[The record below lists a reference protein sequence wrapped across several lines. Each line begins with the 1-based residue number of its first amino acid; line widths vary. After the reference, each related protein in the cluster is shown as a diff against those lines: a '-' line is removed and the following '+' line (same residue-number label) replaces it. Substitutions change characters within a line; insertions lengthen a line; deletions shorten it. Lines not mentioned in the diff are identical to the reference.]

1 MKWKGI
7 PIVFAAFV
15 LIVGI
20 FFYPTILHGKLPVP
34 TDALVGL
41 YHPWRDL
48 FADTNP
54 RGVPFKNFLI
64 TDPVRQQIP
73 WRKAAID
80 EWKSGRIPSWNP
92 YAFSGTTLSGNIQA
106 AAWYPF
112 NLLFWFF
119 PFDAAWSMLII
130 LQPLLAGVFMMLYL
144 QNRKLTQEAALVGGM
159 SFAFSGF
166 AVSWLTWGTI
176 VHVILWLPLAL
187 LSVDLLVE
195 GRHKGAQW
203 ILAFALAMM
212 VWAGHSQVALYSG
225 LTVFAYFLWSIRG
238 QKKGNKEALLS
249 LGTFALGAAALVTL
263 PVWFP
268 FLRESVQSGRVL
280 DEGKWLVDGWF
291 VPVWHLV
298 QFAAPDFFGNP
309 ATLNYWGTWNY
320 GEMVGYI
327 GVAPFLFALGALFG
341 KPKGWVRFWMWVGV
355 VALVMAV
362 ANPLAK
368 APFFL
373 NIPFISAMQPT
384 RLLSLVV
391 LSLAIL
397 AAVGFDAWQK
407 SKTFT
412 LKRPFIVMGIA
423 LGGMWIVAQ
432 AGARYA
438 SDFAANLAVAKR
450 NLILPTAFFL
460 ASAGIVFGRRKFAQ
474 TGGIA
479 AAALIVLIAV
489 DLLRFGWKFTPFTP
503 REYFFPETK
512 VIQFLQR
519 QPRPFR
525 VMSLDDR
532 ILPPNVAG
540 YFGIESI
547 EGYDPLYSALYER
560 FMVVAQRNKADLTK
574 PFGLNR
580 ILTLHNISSPLLPL
594 LNVKYV
600 LALEDVASPMLRLVT
615 SEGEVR
621 VYEYTRALPRAFLA
635 EGIEEVLE
643 GDDAQVLDAVLSR
656 KADATIVQEPVGI
669 LSGPV
674 LSSESVNILSYT
686 PSAMVLEARAA
697 SPRLLVIQ
705 TPYDGLWR
713 AQING
718 NKAHVVR
725 VNYLFFGVVVP
736 QGENTVELTHS
747 PGWY

>member
-1 MKWKGI
+1 MKWRGI
-7 PIVFAAFV
+7 PIAFAAFI

-20 FFYPTILHGKLPVP
+20 FFYPTIFGGKLPVP

-48 FADTNP
+48 FVDTNP

-73 WRKAAID
+73 WRKLAID
-80 EWKSGRIPSWNP
+80 EWKAGRIPSWNP

-112 NLLFWFF
+112 NILFWIFS
-119 PFDAAWSMLII
+119 FDMAWSVLII
-130 LQPLLAGVFMMLYL
+130 IQPLLAGVFMMLYL
-144 QNRKLTQEAALVGGM
+144 QNRKVSREAALVGGL

-166 AVSWLTWGTI
+166 AISWLTWGTI
-176 VHVILWLPLAL
+176 VHAVLWLPLAL
-187 LSVDLLVE
+187 LSVDLLIE
-195 GRHKGAQW
+195 RKKKAAQW
-203 ILAFALAMM
+203 VLALALAMM
-212 VWAGHSQVALYSG
+212 VWAGHSQVALYSAIAV
-225 LTVFAYFLWSIRG
+225 LAYFLWGIRG
-238 QKKGNKEALLS
+238 LKKGNKDALLS
-249 LGTFALGAAALVTL
+249 LGATALGFAALATF

-268 FLRESVQSGRVL
+268 FLRETLQSGRVL
-280 DEGKWLVDGWF
+280 EQGKWLVAGWF

-327 GVAPFLFALGALFG
+327 GMAPLLFALGVIVG
-341 KPKGWVRFWMWVGV
+341 KPKDWVKFWVWVGA

-373 NIPFISAMQPT
+373 NLPFISALQPT

-391 LSLAIL
+391 FSLAVC

-407 SKTFT
+407 SKVFG
-412 LKRPFIVMGIA
+412 LWRPLAILGVVLSGMWVIA
-423 LGGMWIVAQ
+423 LT
-432 AGARYA
+432 GARFA
-438 SDFAANLAVAKR
+438 PDFAERLAVAKR
-450 NLILPTAFFL
+450 NLILPTVLFL
-460 ASAGIVFGRRKFAQ
+460 ATAGILLGRRKFAQ
-474 TGGIA
+474 TGRIA
-479 AAALIVLIAV
+479 TVALIVLIAA

-503 REYFFPETK
+503 REFFFPTTK
-512 VIQFLQR
+512 VLEFLQN
-519 QPRPFR
+519 QPPPFR

-532 ILPPNVAG
+532 IMPPNVAG

-547 EGYDPLYSALYER
+547 EGYDPLYSSLYER
-560 FMVVAQRNKADLTK
+560 FMVVAQRGKADLTK

-580 ILTLHNISSPLLPL
+580 ILILKDVTSPMVPL

-600 LALEDVASPMLRLVT
+600 LTLENMTSPFLRFVMR
-615 SEGEVR
+615 EGEVR
-621 VYEYTRALPRAFLA
+621 VYEYTKALPRVFLA
-635 EGIEEVLE
+635 ENIVEVFE
-643 GDDAQVLDAVLSR
+643 AGDEAVLDRVLNR
-656 KADATIVQEPVGI
+656 EEDVTIVQAPLGI
-669 LSGPV
+669 LSAPL
-674 LSSESVNILSYT
+674 LSSESVRILSYS
-686 PSAMVLEARAA
+686 PSAMTIAVRAA

-705 TPYDGLWR
+705 TPFDEFWR
-713 AQING
+713 ARTNG
-718 NKAHVVR
+718 QKADIVR

-736 QGENTVELTHS
+736 QGENTVELTHG

>member
-7 PIVFAAFV
+7 PITFAAFV
-15 LIVGI
+15 LVVGI
-20 FFYPTILHGKLPVP
+20 FFYPTILHGKLPAP

-73 WRKAAID
+73 WRKMVVD
-80 EWKSGRIPSWNP
+80 EWKAGRIPSWNP

-112 NLLFWFF
+112 NILFWIF
-119 PFDAAWSMLII
+119 PFDLAWSVLII
-130 LQPLLAGVFMMLYL
+130 LQPLLAGAFMMLYL
-144 QNRKLTQEAALVGGM
+144 QNRKVSREAALVGGL

-166 AVSWLTWGTI
+166 AISWLTWGTI
-176 VHVILWLPLAL
+176 VHVALWLPLAL
-187 LSVDLLVE
+187 LSIDVFVE
-195 GRHKGAQW
+195 KKNKGAQW
-203 ILAFALAMM
+203 ILAFTLAMM
-212 VWAGHSQVALYSG
+212 AWAGHSQVALYSAA
-225 LTVFAYFLWSIRG
+225 VVVAYFLWSLRG

-249 LGTFALGAAALVTL
+249 LGAVALGVAALLTL

-268 FLRESVQSGRVL
+268 FLRQTVQSGRVL
-280 DEGKWLVDGWF
+280 EEGKWLVDGWF

-298 QFAAPDFFGNP
+298 QFVAPDFFGNP

-327 GVAPFLFALGALFG
+327 GVAPLVFALGALFG
-341 KPKGWVRFWMWVGV
+341 KPKGWVRFWMWAGGI
-355 VALVMAV
+355 ALVMAV

-373 NIPFISAMQPT
+373 NIPLVSAMQPT

-391 LSLAIL
+391 LSLAIC
-397 AAVGFDAWQK
+397 AAVGLDAWQK

-412 LKRPFIVMGIA
+412 LKRPLVV
-423 LGGMWIVAQ
+423 LGVVFCGMWVVALM
-432 AGARYA
+432 GARVA
-438 SDFAANLAVAKR
+438 PDLAANLAVAKR

-460 ASAGIVFGRRKFAQ
+460 TTAALVFGRMRFTQ
-474 TGGIA
+474 TA
-479 AAALIVLIAV
+479 RMATAALLVLIAF

-503 REYFFPETK
+503 REYFFPKTK
-512 VIQFLQR
+512 IIEFLQN
-519 QPRPFR
+519 QPKPFR

-560 FMVVAQRNKADLTK
+560 FIVVAQRDKADLTK
-574 PFGLNR
+574 PYGLNR
-580 ILTLHNISSPLLPL
+580 ILTLHNVSSPMLPL

-600 LALEDVASPMLRLVT
+600 LALEDMASPMLRLVT

-621 VYEYTRALPRAFLA
+621 VYEYTRALPRAYVA

-643 GDDAQVLDAVLSR
+643 GDDTRVLDAVLNRES
-656 KADATIVQEPVGI
+656 DVTIVQEPLGV
-669 LSGPV
+669 LSRPV
-674 LSSESVNILSYT
+674 LSSESVHILSYT
-686 PSAMVLEARAA
+686 TSAMTLEARVA

-713 AQING
+713 AQIG
-718 NKAHVVR
+718 GTKAHVVR
-725 VNYLFFGVVVP
+725 ANYLFFGVVVP
-736 QGENTVELTHS
+736 QGENTIELTHS